1 MHTRT
6 WLATALVLVATLSV
20 LSMTLASD
28 EPSAKASNAT
38 SAHGNRLPAAERRAA
53 GLPQADLTN
62 RCPRIR
68 FPYST
73 HHLAHVLVV
82 NHNLPRPGQPDG
94 RTAAVLSGGPG
105 RVSFDLSG
113 GDAGAISQL
122 CSA

>member
-20 LSMTLASD
+20 LSMALASD
-28 EPSAKASNAT
+28 EPSAKASNAA

-73 HHLAHVLVV
+73 HHLAHVLVL

-94 RTAAVLSGGPG
+94 RTAAALSGGPG